1 MNTFF
6 LLASLL
12 FGNPILSD
20 IFSKCFN
27 DSQIRKINDTKDKRS
42 GGLFLLV
49 SDPELEALS
58 FQRLRCSEFGG
69 LGLTA
74 DPTVWK
80 SSENQHKLKNTGFD
94 SISPK
99 LVGQIPS
106 GPLLYGK
113 HWKTSYS
120 ATVSNWTRAFE
131 TLYII

>member
-80 SSENQHKLKNTGFD
+80 SSENQHKLKKQLA
-94 SISPK
+94 SIRSAQSWLDKFHQGRFYTENIGK
-99 LVGQIPS
+99 LHIR
-106 GPLLYGK
+106 LL
-113 HWKTSYS
+113 
-120 ATVSNWTRAFE
+120 
-131 TLYII
+131 